1 MSVLLFQEEKL
12 LDAPVDIVA
21 RIVPGIA
28 GVMLHSLVSDLIMI
42 GETLAPTLSVSDHE
56 SVRYLL

>member
-1 MSVLLFQEEKL
+1 MSVLLLQEEKL

-28 GVMLHSLVSDLIMI
+28 GIMLSLVNCLPRVT
-42 GETLAPTLSVSDHE
+42 GHLTPTLSVSDHV
-56 SVRYLL
+56 SVRYLV